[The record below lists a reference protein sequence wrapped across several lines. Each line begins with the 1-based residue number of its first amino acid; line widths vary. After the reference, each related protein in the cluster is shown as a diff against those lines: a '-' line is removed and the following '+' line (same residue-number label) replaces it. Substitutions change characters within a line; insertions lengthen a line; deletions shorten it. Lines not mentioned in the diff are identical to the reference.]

1 MEERVRFILKDYR
14 EVEGPFDRIVS
25 VGMFEHVGVPN
36 PGEKGSLS
44 ALAGCSETGTAARI
58 PLGERLKKCFG
69 ILFGCTRM
77 PRLDGAI
84 AAKNHRY
91 IRKAG
96 PGRGDRS
103 LSWRVGALPIY
114 GATRIEMEGGS
125 IARL

>member
-1 MEERVRFILKDYR
+1 VRV
-14 EVEGPFDRIVS
+14 GIVHRAL
-25 VGMFEHVGVPN
+25 G
-36 PGEKGSLS
+36 

-96 PGRGDRS
+96 PGRGIDRCLGPS
-103 LSWRVGALPIY
+103 GHFRYMGPH
-114 GATRIEMEGGS
+114 GS
-125 IARL
+125 KWKAARLHVFDCREGW